1 MNALQQQ
8 ERKLLEAE
16 VNRINELFEDYS
28 NKEKE
33 FYMKAYNEGMR
44 FVVQS
49 DANLETGVDL
59 SNFLAFS
66 D

>member
-33 FYMKAYNEGMR
+33 FYIGAYNDGAN
-44 FVVQS
+44 FVIES
-49 DANLETGVDL
+49 DKSLEKGVDL